1 MDASIISIITT
12 TVLAVAAVFVFLV
25 ERARY
30 LREIEPDIELKWPEN
45 IQVSQMSQSLKEFWA
60 IYINVEVKNSPKN
73 QVEELDYQ
81 VELGIFPQRGKAS
94 YINVQFPDFL
104 RTHPASILAGRSVVV
119 PVYIGWNLAPG
130 LYEHLQAEIGPLNVT
145 NAGFKA
151 SITFSYFSRRELI
164 LWLLVPW
171 RFGRVKYERTISGWW
186 GFEFNKDVAP
196 YYFSKSWQ
204 FPNESLEPT

>member
-12 TVLAVAAVFVFLV
+12 TVLAVAAIFVFLV

-60 IYINVEVKNSPKN
+60 IYINVEVKNISKN
-73 QVEELDYQ
+73 HAEDLDYQ

-94 YINVQFPDFL
+94 YINTQFPNRV
-104 RTHPASILAGRSVVV
+104 RTHPAAILAGRSVAV
-119 PVYIGWNLAPG
+119 PVYIGWNLIPG
-130 LYEHLQAEIGPLNVT
+130 LYERLQAETSPLNVT

-171 RFGRVKYERTISGWW
+171 KLGRVKYKRTILGWW
-186 GFEFNKDVAP
+186 GFESNKDEAP

-204 FPNESLEPT
+204 FPKELLEPA